1 METRQTRQTKQ
12 MTRMTDSND
21 ISNEWNGN
29 GEITDGGWR
38 QATQNEWKRRVKRRY
53 ETETKRKTKKKKPHL
68 FQFDAAFFPFTPLDA
83 DSMLFADLNTGVFSL
98 TVGCCVECCSCVYG
112 GPRREIDGVRIKI
125 RIRAKWGMNA

>member
-1 METRQTRQTKQ
+1 METRQTKQ

-29 GEITDGGWR
+29 GEITDGGCK
-38 QATQNEWKRRVKRRY
+38 QHKMNGNDESNGGMKRRRNEKR
-53 ETETKRKTKKKKPHL
+53 KKKKPHL

>member
-1 METRQTRQTKQ
+1 MEDGDKQ
-12 MTRMTDSND
+12 HKM
-21 ISNEWNGN
+21 NGN
-29 GEITDGGWR
+29 DESNGGM
-38 QATQNEWKRRVKRRY
+38 KRRRNEKR
-53 ETETKRKTKKKKPHL
+53 KKKKPHL